1 MSVICTAK
9 LKFDP
14 AQRNIHSIHG
24 SVNINHEPTGLV
36 RCTNTYFKVF
46 EFDQIVVCV
55 CVCEM
60 ECKYN
65 LNVRAH

>member
-14 AQRNIHSIHG
+14 AQRKIHSIHG

-36 RCTNTYFKVF
+36 RCTMLNTYFEVF
-46 EFDQIVVCV
+46 EFDQTVVCV
-55 CVCEM
+55 CVCEL
-60 ECKYN
+60 ECK
-65 LNVRAH
+65 